1 MKKIYAA
8 ADLPQAH
15 LLLHML
21 AEAGIKARVLNEN
34 MQGGTGEI
42 PFIHTWPELWLDNP
56 DDQNAAE
63 KIIREFESRKTSSD
77 TMMCTACGE
86 ENPANFETCWQCGA
100 LLYEETS

>member
-21 AEAGIKARVLNEN
+21 KDAGIEARVLNEN

-42 PFIHTWPELWLDNP
+42 PFIHTWPEIWLEKTS
-56 DDQNAAE
+56 DQIPAE
-63 KIIREFESRKTSSD
+63 KIIREFETRKTSTGTIACPD
-77 TMMCTACGE
+77 CGE
-86 ENPANFETCWQCGA
+86 ENPANFEACWQCGTTI
-100 LLYEETS
+100 YNDTD